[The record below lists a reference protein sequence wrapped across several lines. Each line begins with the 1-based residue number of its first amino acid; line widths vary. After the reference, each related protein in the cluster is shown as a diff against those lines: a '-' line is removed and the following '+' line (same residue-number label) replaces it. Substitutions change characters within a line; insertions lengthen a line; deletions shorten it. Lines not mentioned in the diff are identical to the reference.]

1 MSIIA
6 TVYKPTALL
15 CRTSERSGRKRA
27 VRTGT
32 PTSCEDFSD
41 LDARLAI
48 GPPKVVR
55 CGYVTRTR
63 FRIEMTSIGPR
74 CLRKNNGVML
84 LLHAGENFA
93 DYVTNLWS
101 IEPSSTLLEHIVH
114 PP

>member
-1 MSIIA
+1 MQQFIS
-6 TVYKPTALL
+6 LL
-15 CRTSERSGRKRA
+15 PYYVAQVSGQAGKELSEQARPQA
-27 VRTGT
+27 VK
-32 PTSCEDFSD
+32 DFSD

-48 GPPKVVR
+48 GPPKVVH

-63 FRIEMTSIGPR
+63 FRIEMTSIGQR